1 MWLVEQP
8 SYLLI
13 MARKQLF
20 DRMGER
26 KHLAT
31 SCMSANEKQFDQ
43 GCYFFFPLK
52 NDFLCVAIGSFQEII
67 LSGTAGVEA
76 PE

>member
-1 MWLVEQP
+1 MKRNSIRAVV
-8 SYLLI
+8 
-13 MARKQLF
+13 
-20 DRMGER
+20 
-26 KHLAT
+26 
-31 SCMSANEKQFDQ
+31 
-43 GCYFFFPLK
+43 FFFFFLK